1 MSIQKS
7 IKEKLENKT
16 PKYSELLMEFIE
28 DIDNSRLSDSKAK
41 NRLAQKVDDLVIK
54 EERSNNN
61 DN

>member
-28 DIDNSRLSDSKAK
+28 DIDNSRLSESKAK